1 MNQTWKDIEGKEH
14 KVEDAHKHNQLL
26 INFNYIQDQLKEY
39 LDNYIKRNVLKKVIN
54 ISNYTLLFSLEY

>member
-26 INFNYIQDQLKEY
+26 IIYSRP
-39 LDNYIKRNVLKKVIN
+39 IKRIFRQLYKKKCSKKGN
-54 ISNYTLLFSLEY
+54 KYK